1 MKHFYS
7 VAALAVAMS
16 LAACAKNESP
26 SKANENLVAKV
37 NGKSISNEAFESF
50 ATAVARRPASE
61 LTPDQRNQVLD
72 NYIAMQLAADA
83 AEKGGLAKKP
93 EVESQLALTRMNLL
107 SDALFKKY
115 LEDHPIT
122 DAELKAEYDSQVA
135 GVGREYKAR
144 HILVESRA
152 AADDLIAQLNKGGD
166 FAKLAEKNSVDGSAK
181 QGGDL
186 GWFNLKTMVPQFS
199 AAVSTLEKGKYTPS
213 PIQTQFGW
221 HIIKLEDTR
230 APAPPAF
237 DDVKEQVKQL
247 IQRKKIQAYVE
258 DLKKTAKIEKIEAPK
273 ADAAPAAKPA
283 DAAPAETPAEKK

>member
-7 VAALAVAMS
+7 VAALAVAFS
-16 LAACAKNESP
+16 LAGCAKNESP
-26 SKANENLVAKV
+26 SKANENIVAKI
-37 NGKSISNEAFESF
+37 NGKAVSNEAFESF
-50 ATAVARRPASE
+50 ATMVARRPASE
-61 LTPDQRNQVLD
+61 LTPEQRGQVLD
-72 NYIAMQLAADA
+72 NYIAMQLAAA
-83 AEKGGLAKKP
+83 TAEKDGLAKKP
-93 EVESQLALTRMNLL
+93 EVENQIALTRMNLL

-115 LEDHPIT
+115 LDDHPIT
-122 DAELKAEYDSQVA
+122 DDELKAEYESQVA

-152 AADDLIAQLNKGGD
+152 VADDLLAQLNKGAD

-199 AAVSTLEKGKYTPS
+199 AAVSKLEKGKITDS
-213 PIQTQFGW
+213 PVQTQFGW

-237 DDVKEQVKQL
+237 DDVKDQVKQL

-258 DLKKTAKIEKIEAPK
+258 DLKKTAKIEKIDAPK
-273 ADAAPAAKPA
+273 PESAPAATPA
-283 DAAPAETPAEKK
+283 EAPPAETK